1 MWLKNKLPLLM
12 IYEFLHSNCISVR
25 QADISK
31 ADETFAGEKLIIKA
45 LIILT
50 SMPNYAKELNMKVLR
65 LSFYI

>member
-1 MWLKNKLPLLM
+1 M

-50 SMPNYAKELNMKVLR
+50 SILDYAKELNMKVKC
-65 LSFYI
+65 YA